1 MTLANIPFFELNK
14 PVSAPSSNALS
25 HEQPVTSDNF
35 FNILSAPEN
44 TVPQMHALE
53 TGGHKPDAEAGSNS
67 ETSQKADKIT
77 ALLSQLGN
85 SAALEQAELLLNK
98 ADEFGGLD
106 NLIAKLETALLT
118 EPSSTFSSKDS
129 AETQNQKFEA
139 FLFVISEF
147 RKKISPSKQD
157 TPVSATNHGK
167 ATSVFGPTTDLQFV
181 NSPEFA
187 RTAAV
192 VFPNGN
198 KELAMTVKNLPTE
211 LTSPSSSS
219 NGMRSNGPQQ
229 QQLAELIENE
239 TLSSIELTTEV
250 QKKKIPV
257 FNQRG
262 FGSDSGNEEALTEVS
277 RGNDAQYSSSN
288 RQLTAS
294 KYQYVD
300 SSEAEILGFKETSGK
315 ESAYRSASLE
325 QKPEGQLKNTSFS
338 GQNVERALESK
349 STYPTRAL
357 SDQNSLTTSKNELEP
372 ERQKTFSDDAYRFS
386 IAELKGQKARHS
398 KVKSIGQ
405 VGNASAIDAVVNSFS
420 RALNA
425 SYNTQPENDL
435 AQKPQTDEFSL
446 EVMMPRSGTAQ
457 TSSFGAN
464 SPNSHSL
471 EKLEKWLD
479 SHLDLNSRGWVSN
492 LSKSM
497 LSALSRGQQR
507 LTFMLSPESLG
518 RVNVS
523 LIHGSNGLD
532 VRISAERQATAALIG
547 DAEAKLVSSIEVTGQ
562 RVSSLTCSSSISL
575 EHEYNPNQNASSNA
589 NRENSEKRNR
599 SHKSETENS
608 FETSE
613 TIETVGKSIDDDTI
627 INITI

>member
-14 PVSAPSSNALS
+14 PVAAPSSNALS

-53 TGGHKPDAEAGSNS
+53 TGGHKSDAEAGSNS
-67 ETSQKADKIT
+67 ETSQKTDKIT

-181 NSPEFA
+181 NSPEFS

-192 VFPNGN
+192 VFPKGN

-219 NGMRSNGPQQ
+219 NGMRSNGPQH
-229 QQLAELIENE
+229 QQLADLIENE

-338 GQNVERALESK
+338 GQNVERAVESK

-357 SDQNSLTTSKNELEP
+357 SDQNSITTSKNELEP

-457 TSSFGAN
+457 TNSFGAN

-589 NRENSEKRNR
+589 NRENSEKRNG

>member
-1 MTLANIPFFELNK
+1 MFK
-14 PVSAPSSNALS
+14 
-25 HEQPVTSDNF
+25 
-35 FNILSAPEN
+35 
-44 TVPQMHALE
+44 
-53 TGGHKPDAEAGSNS
+53 
-67 ETSQKADKIT
+67 
-77 ALLSQLGN
+77 
-85 SAALEQAELLLNK
+85 
-98 ADEFGGLD
+98 
-106 NLIAKLETALLT
+106 
-118 EPSSTFSSKDS
+118 
-129 AETQNQKFEA
+129 
-139 FLFVISEF
+139 
-147 RKKISPSKQD
+147 
-157 TPVSATNHGK
+157 
-167 ATSVFGPTTDLQFV
+167 
-181 NSPEFA
+181 
-187 RTAAV
+187 
-192 VFPNGN
+192 
-198 KELAMTVKNLPTE
+198 
-211 LTSPSSSS
+211 
-219 NGMRSNGPQQ
+219 
-229 QQLAELIENE
+229 
-239 TLSSIELTTEV
+239 
-250 QKKKIPV
+250 
-257 FNQRG
+257 QRG